1 MLLILAAGLVFLL
14 GLWLMW
20 RIPEDHEWADLALIV
35 PMASGVL
42 LMNLLG
48 MDLAVSLLV
57 SLLVTVGAMALHIIW
72 RLDEANLRARQQG
85 EQQAQTPQPIPKPPA
100 RMQQPVREQPAPA
113 PVQPVPVPPVVYKD

>member
-1 MLLILAAGLVFLL
+1 MLLILAAGLAFLL

-48 MDLAVSLLV
+48 MDLAVSILV
-57 SLLVTVGAMALHIIW
+57 SFLVTVGAMALHIIW
-72 RLDEANLRARQQG
+72 GLDEAKHQALQQW
-85 EQQAQTPQPIPKPPA
+85 EQQAQMQPVPEAPA
-100 RMQQPVREQPAPA
+100 PMQQTVREQPAPA
-113 PVQPVPVPPVVYKD
+113 PVQPIPAPPVVYKD

>member
-1 MLLILAAGLVFLL
+1 MLLILAAGLAFLL

-35 PMASGVL
+35 PMVSGVL

-48 MDLAVSLLV
+48 TDLAVSILV
-57 SLLVTVGAMALHIIW
+57 SFLVTVGAMALHIIW

-85 EQQAQTPQPIPKPPA
+85 KQQAQTPQPIPPA
-100 RMQQPVREQPAPA
+100 RMQQPVWEQPAPT
-113 PVQPVPVPPVVYKD
+113 PVQPIPAPPVVYKD